1 MARKLFGMIADAPD
15 PVKDGAE
22 TPISAEKPR
31 IAGEGSTMLATS
43 RLSAGLMELHSN
55 TIRDLNPSS
64 ISEGGLRD
72 RIALD
77 DEGIAEL
84 AESIKVNGQHVP
96 IMVRPLPG
104 QTDRFQIV
112 YGRRR
117 LAAIRL
123 IGNLPV
129 RAIVRNL
136 KDEEAI
142 IAQGQENHQRLD
154 PSHIERALF
163 ALELRHAGYSTEVIQ
178 QAVGLDRFSVSRFI
192 KLAQD
197 IPMQIIEG
205 IGAAHDVGRRYW
217 REFGDLL
224 ITAGETGI
232 EDVTHLLSGAQ
243 AQAMTS
249 AERFHLAHDHLKS
262 ASQNLIDTA
271 DGAADAVEGPK
282 PQQNQVVKAPML
294 SRGSTRAKF
303 GLKGMARVEMK
314 ADDKAVSLTVKVKE
328 SPEFSEW
335 LRKHAESVVA
345 DLEKRWID
353 EGRGE

>member
-1 MARKLFGMIADAPD
+1 MARKLFGMIENAPD
-15 PVKDGAE
+15 PVKEGAKSI
-22 TPISAEKPR
+22 ISADKPR
-31 IAGEGSTMLATS
+31 VAADSGGSMLATS

-55 TIRDLNPSS
+55 TIRDLNPAS

-77 DEGIAEL
+77 DDGIAEL
-84 AESIKVNGQHVP
+84 ADSIRANGQHVP

-104 QTDRFQIV
+104 HTDRFQIV

-129 RAIVRNL
+129 RAIVRSL

-142 IAQGQENHQRLD
+142 IAQGQENNQRLD

-163 ALELRHAGYSTEVIQ
+163 ALELRQAGYSTEVIQ
-178 QAVGLDRFSVSRFI
+178 QAVGLDRYSVSRYI
-192 KLAQD
+192 KVAQD
-197 IPMQIIEG
+197 IPMSVIEA
-205 IGAAHDVGRRYW
+205 IGAAHDIGRRYW

-224 ITAGETGI
+224 LAAGKAGEAAVIG
-232 EDVTHLLSGAQ
+232 LLTDASAQ
-243 AQAMTS
+243 SMSS
-249 AERFHLAHDHLKS
+249 AERFHLVLGHLKGGREEVLQPS
-262 ASQNLIDTA
+262 GADPTPTATTKSQ
-271 DGAADAVEGPK
+271 
-282 PQQNQVVKAPML
+282 L

-303 GLKGMARVEMK
+303 GRKGMARVEMK
-314 ADDKAVSLTVKVKE
+314 ADDRAVSLTVRVKD
-328 SPEFSEW
+328 SPEFSAW

-345 DLEKRWID
+345 DLEKRWIE
-353 EGRGE
+353 EGKGG